1 MRNFTARLT
10 QWIRPIEFALLAA
23 LAVVTMLSLSAG
35 EARAALM
42 NDPATCDAL
51 TPERACVGVPSDE
64 GVLDTL
70 FVMSDTGAG
79 ADPLFSMV
87 ATETDIVLFFTEF
100 ATGNALDG
108 TGFALTGLDGMPD
121 LVAGN
126 LEVRFVGDWG
136 VDNQDIPLLSPFV
149 TEDLASVQWTSLA
162 GGDPSGGGVAVISLN
177 FVPEPGTALLM
188 GLGLAGLGV
197 AGRSRREESQGTA

>member
-1 MRNFTARLT
+1 MILPQSSASAV
-10 QWIRPIEFALLAA
+10 RPIALLESA
-23 LAVVTMLSLSAG
+23 LLTVVIATALLSAG
-35 EARAALM
+35 AARAILQ
-42 NDPATCDAL
+42 NNPAECDAL
-51 TPERACVGVPSDE
+51 TAERACVGVPSDE

-70 FVMSDTGAG
+70 FIMSDTGAG
-79 ADPLFSMV
+79 GDPLFSMV

-108 TGFALTGLDGMPD
+108 TGFALTGLDGIPD
-121 LVAGN
+121 LVAGD

-136 VDNQDIPLLSPFV
+136 VDNQDIPVLSPFV

-188 GLGLAGLGV
+188 GLGLAGLGI
-197 AGRSRREESQGTA
+197 AGRPRQTLR